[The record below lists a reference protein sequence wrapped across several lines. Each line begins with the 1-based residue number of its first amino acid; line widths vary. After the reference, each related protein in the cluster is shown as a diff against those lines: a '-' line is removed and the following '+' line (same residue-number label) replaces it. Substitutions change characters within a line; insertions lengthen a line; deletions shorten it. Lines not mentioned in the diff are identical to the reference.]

1 MTADSKTIYEVL
13 QECTVKYYHVEGCV
27 MIQITKVQIND
38 LLLYVNIQA
47 ENVMLFRPYFGEM
60 WFIDC
65 SYMQRV

>member
-1 MTADSKTIYEVL
+1 
-13 QECTVKYYHVEGCV
+13 

-65 SYMQRV
+65 SLHAKGVMRIEYMSIGWRQQFSH